1 LDILNSR
8 YNNLLHE
15 LREGTSIKP
24 LVYDTRDEA
33 TLSNPFPVYA
43 RMRAEDPV
51 HWHPRLKSWI
61 LTRYDDVKR
70 AHITKELSP
79 DRITPFYE
87 SLPDK
92 QRSILQDVIRYL
104 NLWMVFRD
112 PPRHTHL
119 RKIMN
124 SAFTPRAINGLAPSI
139 EIIVEKLLDELIGS
153 DDVDLVT
160 QFATPL
166 PALVIMDILDVPHEM
181 LPKIK
186 VWSDDM
192 MVFIGSA
199 QGIPDKYER
208 ARSGSEAMAA
218 FFRDVIRERR
228 SNLGEDILSKMI
240 STQDDGEGLSDD
252 ELIASCM
259 LILFAGHETTTNMVS
274 GSLYMLHNFPAQKQ
288 YLKESPDIIDSAIE
302 EFLRYDGPSN
312 ALARIVVKEHE
323 IEGKV
328 LKVGDRV
335 FAMSNSANRDGDQF
349 SDPDNLDLTRTKNRH
364 LTFGYGTHFCLG
376 ASLARLEGKI
386 AINTFLQKFPDYKCL
401 DSQRL
406 KWIDSFSMRG
416 LVSLPAKLR

>member
-1 LDILNSR
+1 MLANPPI
-8 YNNLLHE
+8 
-15 LREGTSIKP
+15 
-24 LVYDTRDEA
+24 YDTRNKS
-33 TLSNPFPVYA
+33 TLANPFPVYA
-43 RMRAEDPV
+43 HLRKEDPV
-51 HWHPRLKSWI
+51 HWHPRLKSWV

-70 AHITKELSP
+70 AHMSKDLSP
-79 DRITPFYE
+79 DRITPFYAN
-87 SLPDK
+87 LPEK
-92 QRSILQDVIRYL
+92 QRSVLQEVIRYL

-124 SAFTPRAINGLAPSI
+124 TAFTPRAIAELAPNI
-139 EIIVEKLLDELIGS
+139 EYIVRQLLDRLDPS
-153 DDVDLVT
+153 DSVDLVT
-160 QFATPL
+160 EFATPL
-166 PALVIMDILDVPHEM
+166 PALVIMDILGVPHEM

-186 VWSDDM
+186 YWSDDM

-199 QGIPDKYER
+199 QGVPDKYER

-218 FFRDVIRERR
+218 YFRDVIQDRR
-228 SNLGEDILSKMI
+228 RNLGEDILSKMI
-240 STQDDGEGLSDD
+240 TAQEDGEGLSED

-274 GSLYMLHNFPAQKQ
+274 GAFYMLHKFPDQKQ
-288 YLKESPDIIDSAIE
+288 RLIENSDIIDSAVE

-323 IEGKV
+323 ISEKT

-349 SDPDNLDLTRTKNRH
+349 SDPDVLDLTRKKNRH

-386 AINTFLQKFPDYKCL
+386 AINQFLERFPNYTCL
-401 DSQRL
+401 DTVPL
-406 KWIDSFSMRG
+406 DWIDSLSMRG
-416 LVSLPAKLR
+416 LHNLPTKLS